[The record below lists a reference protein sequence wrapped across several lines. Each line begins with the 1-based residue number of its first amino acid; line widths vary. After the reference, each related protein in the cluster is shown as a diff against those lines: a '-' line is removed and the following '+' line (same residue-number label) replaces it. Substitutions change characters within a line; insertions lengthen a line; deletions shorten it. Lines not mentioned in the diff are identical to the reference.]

1 MCAQERCFSRRL
13 SCAALVHRKARV
25 TPCSVVDIKTESS
38 LEGETDRS
46 VLIYAQISGLKKSIF
61 VLSLVLPGGLPQA
74 LVPVGA
80 QSDLGLVY
88 FIFHCNNHV
97 TSFFIRHWE
106 LRFDVAPELGLLR
119 ELSCGVRSFD
129 GESGSLAMRSVQ
141 YRRVLPQWR
150 CSIERIP
157 PERTEGYCH
166 SGSAVSREYRRDVWR
181 DQFLRRAQGGCAAAA
196 SVLVPWRA
204 HLEQMLQKIRAS
216 RTPRASSRGFHTNI
230 KIYYELLKNKNK
242 KSAGG
247 AWPNFWGE
255 ASSR

>member
-25 TPCSVVDIKTESS
+25 TLCSVVDIKTESS

-88 FIFHCNNHV
+88 FIFHCNDHV

-157 PERTEGYCH
+157 
-166 SGSAVSREYRRDVWR
+166 
-181 DQFLRRAQGGCAAAA
+181 LRRLARPISQACAGIAVQPAA

-204 HLEQMLQKIRAS
+204 HLQQMLQKIRAS
-216 RTPRASSRGFHTNI
+216 RTPRASSRGFHANI
-230 KIYYELLKNKNK
+230 KIYYELLKIKNK

>member
-1 MCAQERCFSRRL
+1 MLESGE
-13 SCAALVHRKARV
+13 SMLV
-25 TPCSVVDIKTESS
+25 
-38 LEGETDRS
+38 
-46 VLIYAQISGLKKSIF
+46 YAQISGSKNRFLSCLLYCLESPLKPLFRWARCLTSG
-61 VLSLVLPGGLPQA
+61 S
-74 LVPVGA
+74 
-80 QSDLGLVY
+80 VY

-97 TSFFIRHWE
+97 TSFFTRHWE

-119 ELSCGVRSFD
+119 GLCCGVRSFD

-204 HLEQMLQKIRAS
+204 HLQQMLQKIRAS
-216 RTPRASSRGFHTNI
+216 RTPRTSSRGFHANI
-230 KIYYELLKNKNK
+230 KIYYELL
-242 KSAGG
+242 
-247 AWPNFWGE
+247 
-255 ASSR
+255 

>member
-1 MCAQERCFSRRL
+1 M
-13 SCAALVHRKARV
+13 
-25 TPCSVVDIKTESS
+25 
-38 LEGETDRS
+38 
-46 VLIYAQISGLKKSIF
+46 LIYSPNFRLEKKSIF
-61 VLSLVLPGGLPQA
+61 VLFLVLPGGLPRA

-88 FIFHCNNHV
+88 FIFNCNNHV

-166 SGSAVSREYRRDVWR
+166 SGSAVSRGYRQDVWR
-181 DQFLRRAQGGCAAAA
+181 DQFLRRAQGGCAAEA
-196 SVLVPWRA
+196 SVLVPWRV
-204 HLEQMLQKIRAS
+204 HLTRCSKTLALQSSHGLAREIRAREKS
-216 RTPRASSRGFHTNI
+216 KNI
-230 KIYYELLKNKNK
+230 VCCTECSY
-242 KSAGG
+242 
-247 AWPNFWGE
+247 
-255 ASSR
+255 R